1 MANYKQVGYGSQGSD
16 VKTLQELLNKNGANL
31 TVDGIFGNQTKKAV
45 QDYQKAN
52 GLAVDG
58 IVGTNTWGALTQV
71 TTPTVT
77 DPTPTA
83 PSTQDTVPSVQDTT
97 PTTQV
102 TTPTTEV
109 TAPTTQVTTPTTE
122 PWTYDS
128 FTPSESTTGADQKRQ
143 EVSSQKPGDFS
154 YGAYEKSDIVK
165 QAEAM
170 LQQQLGNKPG
180 AYQSAWQT
188 QLDDT
193 LNKILNREKF
203 TYDLNGDALYQ
214 QYKDQYVTQGQMA
227 MMDTM
232 GQAAAMTG
240 GYGNS
245 YAQTAGQQTY
255 QGYLQQLNDRIPELY
270 QLALDQYNREGQE
283 LYNQYGLFADR
294 DQQDYGRYRDSVSDY
309 YTNLDYLTN
318 EARYQSEQDYG
329 KFMDAYN
336 MAYGQHR
343 DQVSD
348 WQNEQARADEDYWN
362 QYNRDYGQYTD
373 DRNLSYQQN
382 RDQVSDNQWDQ
393 SFQYQ
398 QDRDN
403 KSDEQWDQSFQYQQD
418 RDQKSDEQWQ
428 AEFDEAKRQ
437 FDQQYE
443 LNAGKSNSSSSNNS
457 TGNGGKT
464 GYDNGSR
471 KESEIIAMQNELG
484 VTADG
489 KWGPKTQDAAQKKWG
504 TTSADAAWEAMG
516 GNGGGGDETP
526 SVDTDNTKLFRSSIM
541 TSTEFARHGNKA
553 TVKGKTYTSYKSY
566 IEACLADWTDND
578 VPKLGRNLTDD
589 EVNFLMDYY
598 GL

>member
-58 IVGTNTWGALTQV
+58 IVGKNTWGALTQV

-77 DPTPTA
+77 NPTPTA
-83 PSTQDTVPSVQDTT
+83 PSTQDTAPSVQDTT

-102 TTPTTEV
+102 TTPTTDI
-109 TAPTTQVTTPTTE
+109 TSTTTQVSTPAAE
-122 PWTYDS
+122 PWSYDS
-128 FTPSESTTGADQKRQ
+128 FTPSESTTSADQKRQ
-143 EVSSQKPGDFS
+143 EVASKKPGDFS
-154 YGAYEKSDIVK
+154 YGAYEKSDVVK

-309 YTNLDYLTN
+309 YTDLDYLTN
-318 EARYQSEQDYG
+318 ESRYQSEQDYG
-329 KFMDAYN
+329 KYMDAYN
-336 MAYGQHR
+336 MNYGQYR

-362 QYNRDYGQYTD
+362 QYNRDYGQYND

-403 KSDEQWDQSFQYQQD
+403 KSDEQWDKSFQYQQD
-418 RDQKSDEQWQ
+418 RDQKSYEQWQ

-437 FDQQYE
+437 FDRQYE
-443 LNAGKSNSSSSNNS
+443 LSAGKSSSGGSSSGGSSSS
-457 TGNGGKT
+457 KT

-471 KESEIIAMQNELG
+471 KESEIIAMQKELG

-489 KWGPKTQDAAQKKWG
+489 KWGPKTQAAAQKKWN

-516 GNGGGGDETP
+516 GNGGGGGDGFTGSTYSEATAYLKANGL
-526 SVDTDNTKLFRSSIM
+526 STSGLM
-541 TSTEFARHGNKA
+541 TASEWARHKNGNNSTGGEHEA
-553 TVKGKTYTSYKSY
+553 SSYQEYLEAYIYGKTK
-566 IEACLADWTDND
+566 
-578 VPKLGRNLTDD
+578 K
-589 EVNFLMDYY
+589 
-598 GL
+598 